1 MKNLGKRGRSSLV
14 GPGVALLLLGLATAA
29 SAATITVSGT
39 GDTSAVDGVVTL
51 REAIASINGAANI
64 NADVVAVGAYGTND
78 TIHFAIGTGV
88 QTIALGFSLPAIT
101 KPVVIDGTTQPGF
114 AGTPLIVLD
123 GVSAGGGAIGLQVNG
138 GNSTVRGLV
147 IDRFGLDG
155 IRLSTNGANTIAGN
169 YIGIDATGTLARGNG
184 TGSGLRVILDS
195 NNNVIGGTAVA
206 DRNVISGGTNISIS
220 GPSGTLI
227 EGNYIGT
234 NAAGTAAIA
243 GNGYS
248 IDVAGTNTTIGG
260 TTGTTPGGPCTGAC
274 NLISGN
280 QIGPVLE
287 SGSTGTQILGNLIGT
302 NAAGTGALGNVIHG
316 IESASSVNVIGGVTA
331 AARNVIAFNGE
342 KGVHISQGTANAIL
356 GNSIFGNVGLGID
369 LLPDGVTP
377 NDPGDPDEGSNNLQ
391 NFPVISSVSIVAGN
405 VTIGGSLNS
414 TAGIQFRLE
423 FFSNTSCNAA
433 SPNDFGEGQ
442 TFLGFVNVTTDGSGN
457 ATFNPTF
464 PIPGGQTVITA
475 TATDPENN
483 TSEFSQCPAA
493 VVTATPTPTATST
506 PTTTPT
512 PTQTSSV
519 PTATA
524 TRISTPVAAVVPTAS
539 TGALVLLGLALA
551 ASAIFL
557 VRRS

>member
-114 AGTPLIVLD
+114 AGRPLIVLD

-147 IDRFGLDG
+147 IDRFSLDG

-184 TGSGLRVILDS
+184 TGLRVILNS

-243 GNGYS
+243 GNSYS

-475 TATDPENN
+475 TATDPDNN
-483 TSEFSQCPAA
+483 TSEFSRCPTGGVIA
-493 VVTATPTPTATST
+493 TATPTSTATST
-506 PTTTPT
+506 PTSTPT
-512 PTQTSSV
+512 NTPTRT
-519 PTATA
+519 PTVGQA
-524 TRISTPVAAVVPTAS
+524 PAAVVPTLTPS
-539 TGALVLLGLALA
+539 MLGLLALA
-551 ASAIFL
+551 LAGAAL
-557 VRRS
+557 YLMKRG